1 MMQIRQWQ
9 TAGAVFTLVLG
20 TLLHFTYEWFG
31 KNPAM
36 GLFSAVSESTWEH
49 LKLLFVP
56 MLVFG
61 IAEYFLYGRSL
72 PDFIAVRTVS
82 IVFGMF
88 LIVAVFYTYSGIL
101 GKNIMAA
108 DIATFFVGVIGAY
121 VLSHKLLENG
131 ALSGRTAQAI
141 SVLVLAGL
149 IGAFAVFTFF
159 PPEFGMFRN
168 PLA

>member
-1 MMQIRQWQ
+1 MQIKQWQ
-9 TAGAVFTLVLG
+9 TVGTIFTLILG

-31 KNPAM
+31 KSPAV

-61 IAEYFLYGRSL
+61 IAEYFLYGKDL
-72 PDFIAVRTVS
+72 PNFITVRVVS

-88 LIVAVFYTYSGIL
+88 LIVAAFYTYSGIL
-101 GKNIMAA
+101 GKNFMVA
-108 DIATFFVGVIGAY
+108 DIATFFIGVIGAY
-121 VLSHKLLENG
+121 VFSYKLLENG
-131 ALSGRTAQAI
+131 ALSGKTSQVI
-141 SVLVLAGL
+141 GVLVLAGL
-149 IGAFAVFTFF
+149 VGAFALFTFF

-168 PLA
+168 PVA